1 MTNWGRWGRDDERGA
16 ANLLNPAAVLAAAA
30 EVRTGE
36 VLRLAAPIVGG
47 RGFGLVGRPD
57 PVHLMLRDGGD
68 YVAGLPERGGFGFA
82 DDMLTLPTHGVS
94 HMDALSHVWRDGLM
108 YNGNPA
114 SSVTSRGAR
123 KLGIE
128 KIPPIVTRGVF
139 VDAAPGGARTAA
151 DPIRIGELQ
160 TLLAEAGADL
170 RAGDALLVR
179 TGWLSASRT
188 GEADASA
195 WGGLHFDCGAWLA
208 ERQVVVIG
216 ADNPGVEVFPS
227 GDPGCQVPMHL
238 ELIRG
243 HGVLFSELLDLEPLA
258 TARRAT
264 FLFVVAPL
272 PLVGGVGSPVV
283 PVAILLRERHE
294 TRDRRGS
301 LPRACHVPHVCAR
314 PRGIG

>member
-1 MTNWGRWGRDDERGA
+1 
-16 ANLLNPAAVLAAAA
+16 
-30 EVRTGE
+30 
-36 VLRLAAPIVGG
+36 
-47 RGFGLVGRPD
+47 
-57 PVHLMLRDGGD
+57 
-68 YVAGLPERGGFGFA
+68 
-82 DDMLTLPTHGVS
+82 
-94 HMDALSHVWRDGLM
+94 
-108 YNGNPA
+108 
-114 SSVTSRGAR
+114 
-123 KLGIE
+123 
-128 KIPPIVTRGVF
+128 
-139 VDAAPGGARTAA
+139 
-151 DPIRIGELQ
+151 
-160 TLLAEAGADL
+160 
-170 RAGDALLVR
+170 
-179 TGWLSASRT
+179 
-188 GEADASA
+188 
-195 WGGLHFDCGAWLA
+195 
-208 ERQVVVIG
+208 VVVIG

-258 TARRAT
+258 TAGRAT